1 MFDQGDGGEEPPSDT
16 SGPGSTGINDDP
28 MVDDAGL
35 VLVRSLLDGVISLDP
50 VGLSDESIYSLVLG
64 LEAVRRRV
72 DVATAGLLTEL
83 GTRGSCDIDHGLST
97 EGWFAHNAN
106 LPLGAT
112 RSRVRTAKKLRKHF
126 GAVLDAIN
134 NDRITWEHGRIIAK
148 ISNPRIID
156 QLVEMTEQLL
166 VLADHMTF
174 ETWSREVHN
183 IAETL
188 DSEGGHKPGDDI
200 TDNHLNVSNFVDNTV
215 MISGQLCGELGL
227 IVRDS
232 INDQADRIFHRM
244 TRDTEVTN
252 NETTIPNRAT
262 LRALALVELI
272 TQANSATS
280 NGRGPRADLS
290 LVVNASDPGT
300 ITSRDGIRIGDT
312 DKYTSLCD
320 PVFHPIITNTQGIV
334 TNLGRTQR
342 LASTAQRRAMAHRDG
357 GCVFPGCDA
366 PPEWTD
372 AHHTHPWNKG
382 GQTNLDD
389 LASLCRHH
397 HGITHRTGWT
407 MTTTPDGWF
416 TWTTPLGQVLHSQRH
431 GRQHPNPNRQNH
443 RRGDGGSAHDGNRS
457 DPPGTPPS
465 PPPEQPPD

>member
-1 MFDQGDGGEEPPSDT
+1 MFDSGDGGEDQPSNT
-16 SGPGSTGINDDP
+16 AGPDSTGID
-28 MVDDAGL
+28 DDAVIDDGDL
-35 VLVRSLLDGVISLDP
+35 GRVRSLLDQVIGMDP
-50 VGLSDESIYSLVLG
+50 TGLSDESLYSMVLG

-72 DVATAGLLTEL
+72 DVGTAALLTEL
-83 GTRGSCDIDHGLST
+83 GSRGSCDVDHGLST

-112 RSRVRTAKKLRKHF
+112 RSRVRTAKKLAKHF
-126 GAVLDAIN
+126 GPVLEAIN
-134 NDRITWEHGRIIAK
+134 ADRITWEHGRIIAK

-188 DSEGGHKPGDDI
+188 DVEGGHKPGDDI

-215 MISGQLCGELGL
+215 VLGGQLCGEMGL
-227 IVRDS
+227 TIRDS

-244 TRDTEVTN
+244 KRDTEITN

-262 LRALALVELI
+262 LRALALYELI
-272 TQANSATS
+272 SRANGVTS
-280 NGRGPRADLS
+280 NGHGPRADIS
-290 LVVNASDPGT
+290 LVVNAADPGT
-300 ITSRDGIRIGDT
+300 VTSRDGILIGDT
-312 DKYTSLCD
+312 NRYTCLCD
-320 PVFHPIITNTQGIV
+320 PTFQTVVMNTQGIV
-334 TNLGRTQR
+334 TDLGRKQR

-357 GCVFPGCDA
+357 GCVFPGCDG

-372 AHHTHPWNKG
+372 AHHTHDWNNG
-382 GQTNLDD
+382 GRTDLDD

-397 HGITHRTGWT
+397 HRVTHRKGWT
-407 MTTTPDGWF
+407 MKTTPDGWF
-416 TWTTPLGQVLHSQRH
+416 TWTTPQGQVLHSQRH

-443 RRGDGGSAHDGNRS
+443 RSGSRGDPGDDSS
-457 DPPGTPPS
+457 DRNPPNPL
-465 PPPEQPPD
+465 EPPD